1 MQQFTKPAIQIHI
14 SGPAMIQLRF
24 AGCCV
29 GLARTYRLAG
39 QKADLLERL
48 FSGIR
53 LSRNNLPSDT
63 TEGVPFSSWLSE
75 KSLNYLTDMAKECW
89 VAEVDDGTPVR
100 VFPSQEAAEWF
111 RDAVEAYHRLLPPN
125 GDNGEW
131 STAQIEWFRNHPA
144 PIVSAC
150 GGRLQVRQVGVH

>member
-1 MQQFTKPAIQIHI
+1 MQQLTKPAIQIHV

-29 GLARTYRLAG
+29 GFATTYRSAG
-39 QKADLLERL
+39 HQADLLERL
-48 FSGIR
+48 FSGIQT
-53 LSRNNLPSDT
+53 SGNNLALDAT
-63 TEGVPFSSWLSE
+63 GGVSFSSWLSE
-75 KSLNYLTDMAKECW
+75 KSLNYLAHMAKECW
-89 VAEVDDGTPVR
+89 IAEAGDGTPVR
-100 VFPSQEAAEWF
+100 VFPSQEVAEWF
-111 RDAVEAYHRLLPPN
+111 RDAIEAYHRLMPPS